1 VGFDRVGKETDVQSL
16 DSSFI
21 EILRCPVSK
30 SRLVR
35 HGDWLYTTEAAEP
48 RRYPIRDGIPVMLI
62 DAAEIVTADEQRA
75 IMQGADR
82 LET

>member
-1 VGFDRVGKETDVQSL
+1 VQSL

-21 EILRCPVSK
+21 ELLRCPVSK

-35 HGDWLYTTEAAEP
+35 DGDWLYTMDAAEP

-62 DAAEIVTADEQRA
+62 DASEIVPPDEHRA
-75 IMQGADR
+75 IMQRTDR